1 MKINNISPQMSF
13 KQVIQINTSTDEYYN
28 SHRYG
33 EANKDLVNVLNNKKN
48 RYSKD
53 EAKQIKAFFKD
64 ILGKDN
70 KNANLVYYCG
80 EKFLTTGDQTK
91 DLKEIKAFTKKVKGI
106 FTPTLKSWIGGIT
119 RATHPS
125 RPLSALKESTGEW
138 QWEMIKCICKYSD
151 HKNQNTYITIKRNPQ
166 EERYSFFELKRQCA
180 DGKIETKTL
189 DLNA

>member
-1 MKINNISPQMSF
+1 MKINNIQPQINF
-13 KQVIQINTSTDEYYN
+13 KQVIRINTSTDEYYN

-48 RYSKD
+48 GYSKD

-91 DLKEIKAFTKKVKGI
+91 DLKEIKAFTKRIKD
-106 FTPTLKSWIGGIT
+106 TSLPQLKSWYGQNTAEETG
-119 RATHPS
+119 RH
-125 RPLSALKESTGEW
+125 LKNLKTSVNEYE
-138 QWEMIKCICKYSD
+138 WEMIKCICKYSD